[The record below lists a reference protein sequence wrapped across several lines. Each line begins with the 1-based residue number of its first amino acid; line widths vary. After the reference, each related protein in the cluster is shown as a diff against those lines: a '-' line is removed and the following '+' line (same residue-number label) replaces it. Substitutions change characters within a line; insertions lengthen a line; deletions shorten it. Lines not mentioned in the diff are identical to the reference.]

1 MCILLHLSLKKA
13 IERDISLYK
22 ESTRKNSILDLIN
35 QINATINHFQKK
47 SKDHFFKT
55 ILFCLQIL
63 QNMLVFK
70 MKNRTVYIQSHV
82 FVYYNK

>member
-13 IERDISLYK
+13 IERDFLC
-22 ESTRKNSILDLIN
+22 TKNPPKSN
-35 QINATINHFQKK
+35 QCYHQPFSKK
-47 SKDHFFKT
+47 KVKIIFSKQFLFF
-55 ILFCLQIL
+55 LQSL